1 MENLQTEKFNLL
13 GEIEEVT
20 VVLSKTETML
30 EERNIALNDKDSKL
44 KAIEIALEQK
54 SGDLSSAEE
63 RLDSLQTEKFDFLV
77 KMEELEKTIDTEQI
91 KMDAVIKTK
100 SKLEHEVDALK
111 EHVSNVECQVK
122 SREEEIENLTN
133 DMESQRKFH
142 LDKDAELICARDR
155 ISTLENK
162 NAALKENSSQEI
174 AHLKMTVDEKSRM
187 LKTAEMNIQLMSQD
201 SSRKEEEAAK
211 NLDTAGNEIGKL
223 KVEISESKDDFEE
236 YKMIHE
242 KQISEKEKDIAGY
255 VSIIQNME
263 TKRDIYEKNLKV
275 VELGY
280 EVKEKEFIGLESKL
294 DKLEKEKAEMKEEL
308 SSQIE
313 FLQSQFEE
321 GHHCKDEMKM
331 EIESLK
337 NKNMTSLVEKVE
349 FQAKLDDIAK
359 QLQDQTDARNFLE
372 KNLEESKLNIVE
384 LTDSVSSLKEGK
396 SKLEEELM
404 NTKKSKDDIAAAL
417 SQFITNTNEVK
428 ESASK
433 LDRENQ
439 RLKEEADAVQA
450 ELNLVRE
457 AKDTLELKNL
467 ENSNC
472 LKEYESLA
480 VVKVA
485 HEAEIEKL
493 KRTLATEEIK
503 FTDYEQTSALKEE
516 NKIKEALAAQKER
529 YNENHKRILKDQTK
543 KYQEKMTEM
552 FNDNDIRV
560 KKLEEEKLALS
571 TKNENYK
578 EKVRDLEK
586 KFQDNQILD
595 QKEIELYKSK
605 YEKTK
610 ELLNNKSTEQAT
622 EFESM
627 RAEKRSLESQ
637 LKFADAKLRE
647 MGSNKQAD
655 NGAVMPPRQ
664 TGSRESIGGNSSIMR
679 SRPSV
684 PGRARQQ
691 VVSANLENLDDSVF
705 KIPGPNTPGRARA
718 GRTVS
723 DSRMNTSF
731 RPPAGSGSLFNC
743 DEEDGEVFSN
753 SYLADVKDGRCE
765 LDNSSARMSELARR
779 NSMYPQHLK
788 SAYAVELGSNISVSE
803 DAIRQSRFSLST
815 NASQLPSP
823 SSKLSQLSLDSPS
836 QSTRSKKSN
845 IPPPTSF
852 TLDNENFR
860 KKPGS
865 AVRSCSSNSVT
876 STTSTSTK

>member
-1 MENLQTEKFNLL
+1 M
-13 GEIEEVT
+13 
-20 VVLSKTETML
+20 
-30 EERNIALNDKDSKL
+30 
-44 KAIEIALEQK
+44 
-54 SGDLSSAEE
+54 
-63 RLDSLQTEKFDFLV
+63 
-77 KMEELEKTIDTEQI
+77 
-91 KMDAVIKTK
+91 
-100 SKLEHEVDALK
+100 
-111 EHVSNVECQVK
+111 
-122 SREEEIENLTN
+122 
-133 DMESQRKFH
+133 
-142 LDKDAELICARDR
+142 
-155 ISTLENK
+155 
-162 NAALKENSSQEI
+162 
-174 AHLKMTVDEKSRM
+174 
-187 LKTAEMNIQLMSQD
+187 
-201 SSRKEEEAAK
+201 
-211 NLDTAGNEIGKL
+211 
-223 KVEISESKDDFEE
+223 
-236 YKMIHE
+236 
-242 KQISEKEKDIAGY
+242 
-255 VSIIQNME
+255 SIIQKME
-263 TKRDIYEKNLKV
+263 TKYYDYENNLKV
-275 VELGY
+275 MELRY
-280 EVKEKEFIGLESKL
+280 EDKEKEFAGLESKL
-294 DKLEKEKAEMKEEL
+294 DKMEKEKAEMKEEL

-321 GHHCKDEMKM
+321 SDHCKDELKM

-337 NKNMTSLVEKVE
+337 NQKKTFQSENVE
-349 FQAKLDDIAK
+349 FQTKFDDLTN
-359 QLQDQTDARNFLE
+359 QLYDQTVARNS
-372 KNLEESKLNIVE
+372 LEENLKESKINMVE
-384 LTDSVSSLKEGK
+384 LMDSITSLKQGK

-404 NTKKSKDDIAAAL
+404 ITKKSKDDIAAAL

-439 RLKEEADAVQA
+439 RLKEEVDAVQT
-450 ELNLVRE
+450 ELKLVRE
-457 AKDTLELKNL
+457 VKEALELKDLEKSSYLKDYENL
-467 ENSNC
+467 
-472 LKEYESLA
+472 A
-480 VVKVA
+480 AVKVA
-485 HEAEIEKL
+485 HEAEIENL
-493 KRTLATEEIK
+493 KRTLASEEIK
-503 FTDYEQTSALKEE
+503 FTDYEQTSAQKEE

-529 YNENHKRILKDQTK
+529 YNENHKKILKDQTK
-543 KYQEKMTEM
+543 KFQDKMTEM

-622 EFESM
+622 EVENL

-647 MGSNKQAD
+647 SNKHAD
-655 NGAVMPPRQ
+655 SGAVMPPSQ
-664 TGSRESIGGNSSIMR
+664 TRSRESIGGNSSIVR

-691 VVSANLENLDDSVF
+691 VVSANLENLDDTVF

-765 LDNSSARMSELARR
+765 LDSSGARMSELARR

-803 DAIRQSRFSLST
+803 DEIRQSRFSLAT

-845 IPPPTSF
+845 VRPPTSF

-865 AVRSCSSNSVT
+865 AVRSSSSNSVT
-876 STTSTSTK
+876 STTSTKSGPRTSSTGSLNRLRPPRPSKQICTGGHGQKKQVCKTEHGEPRLQETAAALPENVKQSRKRKTPAKKEKEEATPSKTFRTEEDTEDMDNSQDSNNSFVRASLRGSKRVKAGNVSYNKPGPPTPDPRPGRESLGNLSLPKSNSSMVSLDTTQSCPGASGHTPDMSRVSARSALSQKTPLLDATNIMQTPVANKTKNQSKLGTKMTPLRFKKMIGSAFRGKKQKKYSMMEVQDKTINRDQNVKDTPLK